1 MKKTLKIAMIIVC
14 SVLIVVL
21 SSLIYVLSVTAG
33 VKINE
38 EKLVNMERIISY
50 YDINGNKF
58 AEESGGVAVTEIK
71 NIPEYVKN
79 AFIAIEDKRFYS
91 HNGVDYRGLFR
102 ALFNNVKSFSFKEGA
117 STISQQLIKNTHL
130 SNEKTLKRKLVEI
143 KLARKLEKK
152 FTKSEILEKY
162 LNTIYFGDGCY
173 GITEAS
179 KHYFNKQPFELDINE
194 GAILAAIIKAPTY
207 YSPLADT
214 NKCFVRKN
222 IVLSEMLEQ
231 GYITIHEFNENKNKA
246 VTTIENK
253 DLNHNFLS
261 LAKSEYCKIMKNYS
275 HFYNNFNVYT
285 SFNPN
290 LQQILESE
298 KIDTKDYEN
307 SSIILDEKSRI
318 LAYCSTI
325 GNLPR
330 QVGSTIKPLLVYAP
344 AIETNA
350 VYSCSPI
357 LDEKTDFN
365 GYNPSNYNEKYYGYI
380 SVKESLAKSLN
391 TCAVKLLNQV
401 GVDKAKSF
409 IKNTDITL
417 DKEDDSLCLALGATN
432 KGIKLTDLTSAYSV
446 FLNKGSYVSSSCINK
461 IETNEKEVI
470 YQKKS
475 QGKRVFSQDTIDIMN
490 DMLSFVVTNGTAK
503 KLSFLNMPIYA
514 KTGTVGSEKGNT
526 DSYTISY
533 TSEYVLGTWCGN
545 KENTLMSNAITG
557 GGVPCVQSANIWEKV
572 YKNKLP
578 KKIENSNKTCEEFI
592 DKITYDND
600 HRVIL
605 ADLKAL
611 PRYTEKMIFKK
622 NALPKERSSIFSSP
636 IIEKPKISIK
646 NNEINILLCL
656 TEYYDAIIYKTIN
669 GKKFAVYDTE
679 NNNKKIYVDH
689 DLIPN
694 QNYTYSVVPYHNNG
708 AEKIYGKEIIIET
721 IKIPKAPINDWWK
734 NELD

>member
-179 KHYFNKQPFELDINE
+179 KHYFNKKPFELDINE

-231 GYITIHEFNENKNKA
+231 GYITINEFNENKNKA

-307 SSIILDEKSRI
+307 SSIILDAKSQI
-318 LAYCSTI
+318 LAYYSTI

-417 DKEDDSLCLALGATN
+417 DKEDDSLCIALGATN

-446 FLNKGSYVSSSCINK
+446 FLNKGNYVSSSCINK

-475 QGKRVFSQDTIDIMN
+475 QEKRVFNQDTIDIMN

-578 KKIENSNKTCEEFI
+578 NKIENSNKTCEEFI

-646 NNEINILLCL
+646 KNEINILLCL